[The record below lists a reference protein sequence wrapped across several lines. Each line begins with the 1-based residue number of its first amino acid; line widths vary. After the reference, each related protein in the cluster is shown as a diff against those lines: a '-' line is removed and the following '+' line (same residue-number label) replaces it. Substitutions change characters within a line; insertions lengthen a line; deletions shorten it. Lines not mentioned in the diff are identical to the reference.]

1 MVGFPVLNLK
11 GCARVGLFDI
21 FKKKKADQNTASQSS
36 DDSWFEANRDKL
48 NQEAMK
54 RSEDFAKV
62 HNKALSKININAL
75 KNITSFVPVDLS
87 PKEILFLDYIN
98 GVSTSNLNIARY
110 WTHEYN
116 LDYQKTLE
124 KLFKCGYLTFSD
136 YKFNMTQCKVD
147 ELKNV
152 LKSHGLKVSG
162 KKADL
167 INRLI
172 ENLPE
177 DELKELFSE
186 SCFMITDAGA
196 AITQKNSHI
205 MYFHRHFNQFGISID
220 EADRYFKL
228 HPGVNQFDIALILL
242 YDRAKKYRESKD
254 WGLYRNDL
262 YAMSIVYKDMKEFEK
277 EMDLLLKVCYL
288 DLSGLE
294 NNDGYDKNFSFLA
307 PGILGSLDVVQK
319 ELGLSDEQLKAAF
332 SSSVDDL
339 NLPKAYYSKPKAFA
353 KIISERN
360 KMNE

>member
-1 MVGFPVLNLK
+1 M
-11 GCARVGLFDI
+11 GLFDI
-21 FKKKKADQNTASQSS
+21 FSKKKGNQNTIERTN
-36 DDSWFEANRDKL
+36 SWFEANRDRL

-54 RSEDFAKV
+54 RSDDFAKV
-62 HNKALSKININAL
+62 HSKAISKININAL
-75 KNITSFVPVDLS
+75 KNISPSTPVGLS

-98 GVSTSNLNIARY
+98 GVSTSNLGIAGY

-116 LDYQKTLE
+116 LNYQKTLE

-196 AITQKNSHI
+196 TIIEKNSHI
-205 MYFHRHFNQFGISID
+205 MYFHRHINQFGISID
-220 EADRYFKL
+220 DADRYFKQ
-228 HPGVNQFDIALILL
+228 HPGVNQYDIALILL
-242 YDRAKKYRESKD
+242 YDRARQYRDSRD

-262 YAMSIVYKDMKEFEK
+262 YAMSIVYRDMKEFEK
-277 EMDLLLKVCYL
+277 ELDLLLKVCYL

-294 NNDGYDKNFSFLA
+294 NNDGYNKDLIFLA
-307 PGILGSLDVVQK
+307 PGILGALDVVQE
-319 ELGLSDEQLKAAF
+319 ELGLSDEQLKPFF
-332 SSSVDDL
+332 SSAVDDL
-339 NLPKAYYSKPKAFA
+339 NLPKAYYSKSKAFA
-353 KIISERN
+353 KIIAEKN
-360 KMNE
+360 KTKE